1 MSISPV
7 TSRKAADAVSTDD
20 IKSVS
25 LTQREVDLLL
35 QYSYPFDDV
44 EEHLR
49 AFHGKGRTHVLKV
62 DSFYLS
68 RLIGDLVYSAK
79 SIQSQSLLDELD
91 ALCDVLEN
99 AEQYNSRVRGLVLE

>member
-7 TSRKAADAVSTDD
+7 TSRRSGAAVSTDD

-35 QYSYPFDDV
+35 QYSYLFDD
-44 EEHLR
+44 EEEQLR
-49 AFHGKGRTHVLKV
+49 AFHGKGGTHVLKV

-79 SIQSQSLLDELD
+79 SIQSLLDELD

-99 AEQYNSRVRGLVLE
+99 AEQHNSRVRDLVLE

>member
-7 TSRKAADAVSTDD
+7 TSRRSGDAVSTED

-35 QYSYPFDDV
+35 QYSYPFDD
-44 EEHLR
+44 EEEQLR
-49 AFHGKGRTHVLKV
+49 AFHGRCGTHVLKV

-79 SIQSQSLLDELD
+79 SIQSLLDELD

>member
-1 MSISPV
+1 MRISPV
-7 TSRKAADAVSTDD
+7 TSRRSGDAVVSTDD

-35 QYSYPFDDV
+35 QYSYPFDD
-44 EEHLR
+44 EEEQLR
-49 AFHGKGRTHVLKV
+49 AFHGRGGTHVLKV

-79 SIQSQSLLDELD
+79 SNQSLLDELD

-99 AEQYNSRVRGLVLE
+99 AEQHNSRVRGLVLE

>member
-7 TSRKAADAVSTDD
+7 TSRRSGDAVSTDD

-35 QYSYPFDDV
+35 QYSYPFDD
-44 EEHLR
+44 EEEQLR
-49 AFHGKGRTHVLKV
+49 AFNGRGGTHVLKV

-79 SIQSQSLLDELD
+79 SIQSLLDELD
-91 ALCDVLEN
+91 ALCDVPEN
-99 AEQYNSRVRGLVLE
+99 AEQHNSRVRGLVLE

>member
-7 TSRKAADAVSTDD
+7 TSRRSGDAVSTDD

-35 QYSYPFDDV
+35 QYSYPFDD
-44 EEHLR
+44 EEEQLR
-49 AFHGKGRTHVLKV
+49 AFHGRGGTHVLKV

-79 SIQSQSLLDELD
+79 SIQSLLDELD

-99 AEQYNSRVRGLVLE
+99 AEQHNSRVRGLVLE

>member
-1 MSISPV
+1 MRISPV
-7 TSRKAADAVSTDD
+7 TSRRSGDAVVSTDD

-35 QYSYPFDDV
+35 QYSYPFDD
-44 EEHLR
+44 EEEQLR
-49 AFHGKGRTHVLKV
+49 AFHGRGGTHVLKV

-79 SIQSQSLLDELD
+79 SIQSLLDELD
-91 ALCDVLEN
+91 ALCDVLEH
-99 AEQYNSRVRGLVLE
+99 AEQHNSRVRGLALE

>member
-1 MSISPV
+1 MRISPV
-7 TSRKAADAVSTDD
+7 TSRRSGDAVVSTDD

-35 QYSYPFDDV
+35 QYSYPFDD
-44 EEHLR
+44 EEEQLR
-49 AFHGKGRTHVLKV
+49 AFHGRGGTHVLKV

-79 SIQSQSLLDELD
+79 SIQSLLDELD

-99 AEQYNSRVRGLVLE
+99 AEQHNSRVRGLVLE

>member
-7 TSRKAADAVSTDD
+7 TSRRSGDAVVSTDD

-35 QYSYPFDDV
+35 QYSYPFDD
-44 EEHLR
+44 EEEQLR
-49 AFHGKGRTHVLKV
+49 AFHGRGGTHVLKV

-79 SIQSQSLLDELD
+79 SIQSLLDELD

-99 AEQYNSRVRGLVLE
+99 AEQHNSRVRGLVLE

>member
-7 TSRKAADAVSTDD
+7 TSRRSGDAVSTDD

-25 LTQREVDLLL
+25 LTQRELDLLL
-35 QYSYPFDDV
+35 QYCYPFDD
-44 EEHLR
+44 EEEQLR
-49 AFHGKGRTHVLKV
+49 AFHGKGGTHVLKV

-68 RLIGDLVYSAK
+68 RLIGDLVYSAR

-99 AEQYNSRVRGLVLE
+99 AEEHNSRVRGLVLE